1 MIKNHHIKVSYLF
14 FIVFACTLSSCKD
27 SKNNISIANVKKG
40 ESLFS
45 SVGCITCHSLT
56 SDKLYGPSL
65 NDIFK
70 KEIKVIK
77 KGAEHTVLVD
87 RNYLE
92 RSIVDPDF
100 EKPAVFKNSKM
111 PTPNLTTKEI
121 DCLIDYI
128 ISMNL
133 KNTKTLDDSSL

>member
-1 MIKNHHIKVSYLF
+1 M
-14 FIVFACTLSSCKD
+14 VFTCSLGSCKD
-27 SKNNISIANVKKG
+27 SENNISKANVKKG

-56 SDKLYGPSL
+56 SDKLYGPAL

-77 KGAEHTVLVD
+77 KGTEHTVLVD
-87 RNYLE
+87 RSYLE

-100 EKPAVFKNSKM
+100 EKPSAFKNSKM
-111 PTPNLTTKEI
+111 PTPNLTKKEV

-128 ISMNL
+128 ISINI
-133 KNTKTLDDSSL
+133 KNTKTLDDNSL